1 MPRLLK
7 KYVGATLVVALSKP
21 HENQGGDKPRPYKRS
36 KTFSTDSAGAH
47 FETAI
52 EIEALRPKIELMK
65 IVVGGHSR
73 NIGKTSVVAGII
85 RAMPE
90 MDWTAMKIT
99 QFGHGICSRNGRA
112 CHCSTEEHRYAIVEE
127 TDPGGRGDSCRFL
140 SAGAKRSLWVRTKQ
154 GMLSEAMG
162 EINTILQQPQNTII
176 ESNSILEFFKP
187 DLYLVVLDYSNADFK
202 PSARK
207 YLELAD
213 ACILIHP
220 VAEDPK
226 WEFVRVAEFSHKPSF
241 KITPPVYVDES
252 IVEFVRRS
260 L

>member
-1 MPRLLK
+1 
-7 KYVGATLVVALSKP
+7 
-21 HENQGGDKPRPYKRS
+21 
-36 KTFSTDSAGAH
+36 
-47 FETAI
+47 
-52 EIEALRPKIELMK
+52 MK

-85 RAMPE
+85 HAMPE
-90 MDWTAMKIT
+90 MEWIAMKIT
-99 QFGHGICSRNGRA
+99 QYGHGICSRNGRA

-127 TDPGGRGDSCRFL
+127 TDPNGRGDSCRFL

-154 GMLSEAMG
+154 GMLSEAME
-162 EINTILQQPQNTII
+162 EINKILQQPQNTII

-187 DLYLVVLDYSNADFK
+187 DLYLVVLDYSTADFK

-207 YLELAD
+207 YLERAD

-220 VAEDPK
+220 ITEDPK

-241 KITPPVYVDES
+241 QITPPVYVDQN